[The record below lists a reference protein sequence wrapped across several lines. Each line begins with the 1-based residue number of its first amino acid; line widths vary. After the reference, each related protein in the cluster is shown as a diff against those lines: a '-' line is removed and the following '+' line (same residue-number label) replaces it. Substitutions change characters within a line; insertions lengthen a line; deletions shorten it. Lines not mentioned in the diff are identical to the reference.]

1 MYAVVRTGG
10 KQYRVTRNDV
20 ITVEKLGGEVGET
33 VELNEV
39 LAMDKGEGPTIGEPL
54 VEGARVT
61 AEVVDQARGDKVVVF
76 KKKRRKNY
84 RRRRGHRQPVTVLR
98 IGHILAEGETVPEEY
113 LETVPAETN
122 AQDAPVEEQEDAPVV
137 EESPENDAEQ

>member
-10 KQYRVTRNDV
+10 KQYRVSRNDV

-33 VELNEV
+33 VELDEV
-39 LAMDKGEGPTIGEPL
+39 LAMDRGEGPTIGEPL

-61 AEVVDQARGDKVVVF
+61 AEVVDQTKGAKVVVF

-98 IGHILAEGETVPEEY
+98 IGHILAEGETAPEEHP
-113 LETVPAETN
+113 EVVPAEAD
-122 AQDAPVEEQEDAPVV
+122 AQDAPVVENEDTPAVEDA
-137 EESPENDAEQ
+137 SDNDAEQ